1 MFGERYL
8 SSRDR
13 LAGVM
18 RGIVSLAEETH
29 TDLTDRL
36 PFEEIRDGLGKP
48 FLFVVCGEVNAGKS
62 SLLNGLF
69 GRDLCKVS
77 PVPETNRVTWHQHGP
92 FAKTSEINAVF
103 EERRRPIDVLRNF
116 HLIDTPG
123 TNSIVK
129 GHEQFTRPFIDDS
142 DLILIVFPISNPWG
156 SATWDYI
163 SRLPEDVFSKVI
175 FILQQ
180 IDQREPVDTPVILG
194 HIQDLSMKRL
204 GRVPPI
210 FAVSAKLA
218 IEAKKVTPPPSGA
231 LTRSGFPALE
241 NHIARE
247 ICHSKNR
254 RQALENWRAQSAQAL
269 RLIEDRIEDQSRN
282 LNIQGRFLEEIER
295 EIDRMRERFVVR
307 LPHHL
312 SEVAQVFQT
321 EAVVVSKHL
330 HRRLGAAR
338 SIFRLFVGDRTGQ
351 NMEAL
356 FVERLQA
363 AVEAVAKTDS
373 SEVAEVCRNHWN
385 HLGERV
391 SQNLGIDLGKVD
403 SIDESLFTAQRRF
416 IQQLGRAARQG
427 ISNLKVR
434 NQLDKELRRRNLA
447 LKSFTFTTLLL
458 LTAGAV
464 CGICSVPWLP
474 VILCSASAAFFLGG
488 VLIALLTRKT
498 IVAEF
503 QERLLDTCGLFAS
516 TLRSDYEEALRIVFQ
531 DYTDTLGAVRKHLAK
546 EKSAVEPRLQRWK
559 ELFLTLKAIEQEL

>member
-1 MFGERYL
+1 MFGERYF

-18 RGIVSLAEETH
+18 RGIVSLGEETH
-29 TDLTDRL
+29 TDLSEHL
-36 PFEEIRDGLGKP
+36 PFDELREGLGKP
-48 FLFVVCGEVNAGKS
+48 FLFVVCGEVNSGRS

-69 GRDLCKVS
+69 GRDICKIS
-77 PVPETNRVTWHQHGP
+77 PVPETHRVTWHRHGP

-129 GHEQFTRPFIDDS
+129 GHEQFTRPFIDEA

-156 SATWDYI
+156 SATWDFI
-163 SRLPEDVFSKVI
+163 SRLPEAVFPRVV

-180 IDQREPVDTPVILG
+180 VDQRDPVDTPVILG
-194 HIQDLSMKRL
+194 HIRDLSMKRL

-210 FAVSAKLA
+210 FPVSAKQA
-218 IEAKKVTPPPSGA
+218 IEAKKSLSPDATK
-231 LTRSGFPALE
+231 LDRSGFAALE
-241 NHIARE
+241 AHISRE
-247 ICHSKNR
+247 ICHSRGR
-254 RQALENWRAQSAQAL
+254 RQSLETWRAQSAYAL

-295 EIDRMRERFVVR
+295 EIDRMREQFVIR
-307 LPHHL
+307 LPRHL
-312 SEVAQVFQT
+312 SEVAEVFQT
-321 EAVVVSKHL
+321 EAVVVSKQL
-330 HRRLGAAR
+330 RRHLGAIR

-351 NMEAL
+351 KMEAL

-373 SEVAEVCRNHWN
+373 AEVAEVCRTHWSN
-385 HLGERV
+385 LDERV
-391 SQNLGIDLGKVD
+391 QQNLGIDLGKVD

-434 NQLDKELRRRNLA
+434 HQLDKELRRRNLA
-447 LKSFTFTTLLL
+447 LKSFTFTTLFL
-458 LTAGAV
+458 LTAGAI

-474 VILCSASAAFFLGG
+474 AILCSASAAFFCGG
-488 VLIALLTRKT
+488 VAIALITRKT
-498 IVAEF
+498 LVAEF

-516 TLRSDYEEALRIVFQ
+516 TLRADYEEALRIVFQ